1 MTSVYESISDL
12 AAKNSETP
20 QQIIGKLKKSDQN
33 AIKALDVTSFEEIA
47 QQLEHLTSIGSS
59 AGDAPAEGTDS
70 IDRSILA
77 LALPILTLTR
87 SVAQIIDIFDNDVSK
102 FVADTDHKL
111 NNLFPAMQERFC
123 GMVAKC
129 RGHHQDALRVLAD
142 VGTNE
147 NREQLA
153 NTNRGPRH
161 CSEAAPGEG
170 CDGRCRCF
178 GSTCIAQSTLQ
189 HDQCDGLG
197 FHQECQAHVQ
207 VRGWPC
213 FVQEG
218 ERFVQGLAK
227 HMCLFKCVC
236 VCVVCSMA
244 MSSAPLIVCPR
255 CLI

>member
-1 MTSVYESISDL
+1 MTSVYKSISDL

-20 QQIIGKLKKSDQN
+20 QQIIGKLKKSDQS

-70 IDRSILA
+70 IDRSTLA
-77 LALPILTLTR
+77 LALPISTLTR

-123 GMVAKC
+123 EMVAKC

-153 NTNRGPRH
+153 KTIEVLGIAPKLLQEKAATAGAEALEALASLKAHYNTINATGLDSIKNVRLMYR
-161 CSEAAPGEG
+161 S
-170 CDGRCRCF
+170 D
-178 GSTCIAQSTLQ
+178 
-189 HDQCDGLG
+189 DGLAV
-197 FHQECQAHVQ
+197 FKKVKDLYEA
-207 VRGWPC
+207 WPNTC
-213 FVQEG
+213 VCSNVF
-218 ERFVQGLAK
+218 
-227 HMCLFKCVC
+227 VC
-236 VCVVCSMA
+236 VCVLCFMT
-244 MSSAPLIVCPR
+244 MFSAPLIVFPA
-255 CLI
+255 